1 MTAATIEQQAGTAA
15 SKESAL
21 KFFAEIGE
29 RPRNQEGTP
38 PLKGERGRPKNTS
51 HWRLRQ
57 MSFFFFS
64 LETERIPFALMGQAA
79 EEAEK
84 RRSAQSVGRG
94 VVTENVGGG
103 VLPCLRC

>member
-1 MTAATIEQQAGTAA
+1 
-15 SKESAL
+15 
-21 KFFAEIGE
+21 
-29 RPRNQEGTP
+29 
-38 PLKGERGRPKNTS
+38 
-51 HWRLRQ
+51 